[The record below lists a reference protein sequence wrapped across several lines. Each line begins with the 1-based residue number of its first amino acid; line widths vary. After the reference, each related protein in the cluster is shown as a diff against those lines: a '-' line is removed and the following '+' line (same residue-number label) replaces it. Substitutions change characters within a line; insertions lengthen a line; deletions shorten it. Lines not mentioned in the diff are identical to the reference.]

1 MMSVELTRFV
11 EQLYAPGRISSPVAS
26 AEKKSQQSDFTKIM
40 EQIQEQGNGAKP
52 TVEETLALVRMTQI
66 QMMHGLFSDE
76 ESSEEP
82 FFNFDEIGS
91 LSLLGGNKSRFV
103 DSYIKAQQPSL
114 SQPQLSPRE
123 QIDALIDKVAER
135 VKLAPELI
143 RSVVAAESSF
153 NPNAVS
159 RVGAQGLMQLMPATA
174 QDLGV
179 KNSFDPQENLDG
191 GSRYLKQLLDKY
203 DGDLDHALAA
213 YNWGQGN
220 VDRHGLERM
229 PTETRNYIAKIK
241 QLLQQNTA

>member
-1 MMSVELTRFV
+1 MSVELTRFV
-11 EQLYAPGRISSPVAS
+11 EQLYSPGRTSSPAAGS
-26 AEKKSQQSDFTKIM
+26 EKKTQQADFESVM
-40 EQIQEQGNGAKP
+40 EQFQAQKGDQKP

-66 QMMHGLFSDE
+66 QMMHGLFSDDE
-76 ESSEEP
+76 NTDQQL
-82 FFNFDEIGS
+82 FNFDDVSS
-91 LSLLGGNKSRFV
+91 LSLFGGNTGQVV
-103 DSYIKAQQPSL
+103 DRYIKAQQPTL
-114 SQPQLSPRE
+114 TEPQRTPRE
-123 QIDALIDKVAER
+123 QIDKLIDNIAGR

-159 RVGAQGLMQLMPATA
+159 PVGAQGLMQLMPATA

-179 KNSFDPQENLDG
+179 NNSFDPQENLDG

-220 VDRHGLERM
+220 VDRQGLANM

-241 QLLQQNTA
+241 QMLNQNIA